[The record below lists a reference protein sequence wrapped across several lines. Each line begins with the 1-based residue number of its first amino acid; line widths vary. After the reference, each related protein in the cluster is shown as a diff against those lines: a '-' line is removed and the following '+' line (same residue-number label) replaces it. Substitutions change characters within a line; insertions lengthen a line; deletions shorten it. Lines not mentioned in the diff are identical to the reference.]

1 MSADWAAAG
10 RWAGR
15 LMAPGPSITAQEAT
29 DLVGRLRD
37 AGRRARPL
45 AERAGRM
52 GPALDSV
59 GRAEPAPV
67 LVVDRP
73 GWARAAAQSFVELAG
88 PGLAGPG
95 STVQLS
101 VALGVLGT
109 RVLGQFDPYVTP
121 RLLLVAPNVLEV
133 GRAMKVDPDDFA
145 LWVSVHEQTHAL
157 QFAAAPWLAGHLRT
171 EAAALLEALDGP
183 GRELG
188 VALEQV
194 VRSVRDGQGSALES
208 MLDADQKARL
218 GRITAVMA
226 LLEGHADVTMDA
238 VPAAAIRSKRALR
251 NRMEARRRAGGLQLV
266 LRRVLGLEAKLAQY
280 RDGATFV
287 RAVRRAA
294 PDALDV
300 VWAEPA
306 ALPSEQ
312 EIADPAAWLRRTR
325 P

>member
-1 MSADWAAAG
+1 MSTDWATAG

-15 LMAPGPSITAQEAT
+15 LMAPGPPTTPQDAA
-29 DLVGRLRD
+29 DLVDRLRD

-52 GPALDSV
+52 GPALDAA
-59 GRAEPAPV
+59 GRTEPVPV

-88 PGLAGPG
+88 AGLSGRG
-95 STVQLS
+95 STAQLP
-101 VALGVLGT
+101 VALGVLGS

-133 GRAMKVDPDDFA
+133 GRAMKADPDDFA

-157 QFAAAPWLAGHLRT
+157 QFAAAPWLAEHLRT
-171 EAAALLEALDGP
+171 EAGALLEAVDGP

-188 VALEQV
+188 AAMEQV

-208 MLDADQKARL
+208 MLDPDQAARL
-218 GRITAVMA
+218 RRITAVMA

-238 VPAAAIRSKRALR
+238 VPTFAIRSKRALR
-251 NRMEARRRAGGLQLV
+251 TRMEARRRAGGLQLV

-280 RDGATFV
+280 RDGAAFV
-287 RAVRRAA
+287 RSVRQAA

-306 ALPSEQ
+306 ALPSDR